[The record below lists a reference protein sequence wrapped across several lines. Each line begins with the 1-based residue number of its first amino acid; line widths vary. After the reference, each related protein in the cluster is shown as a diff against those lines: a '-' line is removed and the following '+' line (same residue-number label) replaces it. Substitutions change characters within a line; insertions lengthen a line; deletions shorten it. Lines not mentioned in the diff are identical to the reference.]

1 MVPAA
6 EDRGRQIPRDDP
18 GRAPRIR
25 ADRCRPAGEGRLDR
39 RRQAWARR
47 GGRAVAWERQPR
59 GRASF
64 QAAGRA
70 GAPEALS
77 MSSSIRLG
85 RLFGIEIGVNW
96 SLVFVF
102 ALIAWTLAT
111 ELLPFEVSHQP
122 ALAYWVAGA
131 AGAVVFYGCLLAHEL
146 AHALVAI
153 RYGVKVA
160 GITLWLFGGV
170 SKLDGEPKSAG
181 AEALIA
187 GVGPLTSLAVAAV
200 MFVLALLP
208 LPSLVSGVL
217 AWLVFVN
224 VALAV
229 FNLVPAFPLDGGRL
243 LSSWFWWRQGSRQR
257 GVHSAVRIS
266 RVFAYLMIAF
276 GVFELFTGSVLNGI
290 WIAFVG
296 FLLSAGSSE
305 EAGTAIRGLLRSVP
319 VSAAM
324 TSPVVTVP
332 DWVTVDQ
339 FIESVAPQHRFTTYP
354 VHDPSGQLTGI
365 VRLGDLVRMP
375 AQARAQE
382 RLRDRARPISEV
394 PRGRPVEAV

>member
-1 MVPAA
+1 MA
-6 EDRGRQIPRDDP
+6 
-18 GRAPRIR
+18 
-25 ADRCRPAGEGRLDR
+25 
-39 RRQAWARR
+39 
-47 GGRAVAWERQPR
+47 
-59 GRASF
+59 
-64 QAAGRA
+64 
-70 GAPEALS
+70 
-77 MSSSIRLG
+77 SSIRLG
-85 RLFGIEIGVNW
+85 RLFGIEIGFNW

-111 ELLPFEVSHQP
+111 GLLPVEVPRQP

-131 AGAVVFYGCLLAHEL
+131 AGAVAFYGCLLAHEL
-146 AHALVAI
+146 AHALVAT

-208 LPSLVSGVL
+208 LPLLVSGVI

-243 LSSWFWWRQGSRQR
+243 LSSWFWWRSGSRQR

-276 GVFELFTGSVLNGI
+276 GVFELFTGQVVNGI

-296 FLLSAGSSE
+296 WFLLSAGTQE
-305 EAGTAIRGLLRSVP
+305 EAGTAVRALLRSVP

-332 DWVTVDQ
+332 DWLAVSQ
-339 FIESVAPQHRFTTYP
+339 FMQSIAPEHPFTTYP
-354 VHDPSGQLTGI
+354 IHDPSGQLTGI
-365 VRLGDLVRMP
+365 VRLGDLVR
-375 AQARAQE
+375 ARGGAADD
-382 RLRDRARPISEV
+382 RLKDRARPIADV
-394 PRGRPVEAV
+394 PVSRPNEDLAAMIQRVGTGLDQRVLVFDGGKLVGIVSPVDVARVLAVRQAQSTSAPPTAPARGQV